1 MLLQFDPFR
10 ELDRFA
16 EQATRPPA
24 VPMDAIRHDGRV
36 TIHFDVPGVDPS
48 DIDLEVERN
57 VLTVTARRS
66 WERGSDEQVLAAE
79 RRHGSFT
86 RQLHL
91 GENLDTGNVEADYRN
106 GVLTVHIPVAEKA
119 KPRKVAIGSGE
130 DRRAIDATSSEVR
143 DASGATASERTEATA
158 A

>member
-1 MLLQFDPFR
+1 MLLRFDPFR

-16 EQATRPPA
+16 EQAIRPPA
-24 VPMDAIRHDGRV
+24 VPMDASRHDDRV
-36 TIHFDVPGVDPS
+36 TIRFDVPGVDPS

-91 GENLDTGNVEADYRN
+91 GESLDTDNVEADYRN

-119 KPRKVAIGSGE
+119 KPRKVAIGSG
-130 DRRAIDATSSEVR
+130 DGRRAIDAHSSE
-143 DASGATASERTEATA
+143 ATNGSGAEASERTGARA